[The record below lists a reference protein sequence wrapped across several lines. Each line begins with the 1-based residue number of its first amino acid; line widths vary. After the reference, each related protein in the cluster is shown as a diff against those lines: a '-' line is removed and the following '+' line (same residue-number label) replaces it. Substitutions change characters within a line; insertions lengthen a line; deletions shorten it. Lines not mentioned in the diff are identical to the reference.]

1 MYLLFPALIYI
12 YNVGHFLLI
21 ILLLK
26 KIIYRSYYFITSSL
40 AFYLNVSL
48 PFFMPLQQCLTQC
61 TSTNGTSSA
70 DSIQHMILMVCQ

>member
-26 KIIYRSYYFITSSL
+26 KIIYKSYYFITSSL
-40 AFYLNVSL
+40 ALYLNVSL
-48 PFFMPLQQCLTQC
+48 PFFYALTTMSHPMHIYQWHK
-61 TSTNGTSSA
+61 
-70 DSIQHMILMVCQ
+70 QR